1 MYRDK
6 KIKNAAANI
15 EIYYKNCHYHAH
27 ANLYEFKYPI
37 IYIMDLC
44 KGLGEVLLGIA
55 YEINKIEKVEL
66 FNDVDIVKAARL
78 SVDRLHKIREE
89 LTTEKLEKYYKNR
102 N

>member
-1 MYRDK
+1 
-6 KIKNAAANI
+6 
-15 EIYYKNCHYHAH
+15 
-27 ANLYEFKYPI
+27 
-37 IYIMDLC
+37 MDLC

-55 YEINKIEKVEL
+55 YEINKIEKVDL
-66 FNDVDIVKAARL
+66 FNGVNLVKAAIL

>member
-1 MYRDK
+1 
-6 KIKNAAANI
+6 
-15 EIYYKNCHYHAH
+15 
-27 ANLYEFKYPI
+27 
-37 IYIMDLC
+37 MDLC
-44 KGLGEVLLGIA
+44 KGLGEALLGIA

-66 FNDVDIVKAARL
+66 FNGVDLVKAARL

>member
-1 MYRDK
+1 MY
-6 KIKNAAANI
+6 
-15 EIYYKNCHYHAH
+15 
-27 ANLYEFKYPI
+27 
-37 IYIMDLC
+37 LC
-44 KGLGEVLLGIA
+44 KDLGEVLLGIA

>member
-6 KIKNAAANI
+6 KIKNYAANL
-15 EIYYKNCHYHAH
+15 EIYYKNCHYHSY
-27 ANLYEFKYPI
+27 ANLYGFKYPI

-55 YEINKIEKVEL
+55 YELKKNDKLDL
-66 FNDVDIVKAARL
+66 FNGVDVVRAARL

-89 LTTEKLEKYYKNR
+89 LNT
-102 N
+102 